1 MLEFYEPGAAIIEDS
16 IAKTVERTRNTNKR
30 LVDFMFGAQKAMLE
44 ELIFVG
50 TEALDRARA
59 ETQLFSEFSSKMA
72 ASHSVKDLRTMW
84 EECGQHQ
91 IDFVRRDS
99 ERLFKHGERM
109 IETAANLFNGRPQA

>member
-84 EECGQHQ
+84 EECGRHQ